1 MVYLGI
7 FFLNYVL
14 VNHLSIRTVP
24 HNSTFV
30 IAKTSVSNYTQT
42 HKNLPFS
49 HDYEWSELQAPQAE
63 IFSKWHFVAFG
74 LGSKTILEG
83 TSNSLYQTT
92 QPMPRRCL
100 LRSALHGGAPNGHLP
115 FCLSCLSLLPPQ
127 VLNWLDTSHLTSPPC
142 LCVNT
147 ERFCRFCGCL
157 SFFPHTHFTFLEEGV
172 WLSRD
177 ISWLPARWRGGAPS
191 HPHLPVSWQAG
202 RRCWPPP
209 REAGRARWGGK
220 GDAAPAHGAC
230 GHQESPARGAGASP
244 TFARPS
250 LWGQLLSPHLG
261 ATQVTGTQPH
271 LCCCCFIHLLSS
283 AVLQKLLPNYAPF
296 FFFLPPL
303 LISFLGWIASQIT
316 LHPLTHMH
324 AHTLYRKCLL
334 MRGQ

>member
-30 IAKTSVSNYTQT
+30 IAKTSVSNYTNTQEFTFFSWLWMIRIASTPGRDFQQMAFCSFRIRKQNNFRRYFQFLVSDHTT
-42 HKNLPFS
+42 HAQKMPVEVSTSRRRSQWAPPLLPFLPLS
-49 HDYEWSELQAPQAE
+49 SATPSLELARHQ
-63 IFSKWHFVAFG
+63 
-74 LGSKTILEG
+74 
-83 TSNSLYQTT
+83 
-92 QPMPRRCL
+92 
-100 LRSALHGGAPNGHLP
+100 
-115 FCLSCLSLLPPQ
+115 
-127 VLNWLDTSHLTSPPC
+127 HLTSPPC

-147 ERFCRFCGCL
+147 ERFCRFCGCI
-157 SFFPHTHFTFLEEGV
+157 SFFPHTRFTFLEEAV

-296 FFFLPPL
+296 FFFSSSIINIFSRVDSFPDHPPPTYTH
-303 LISFLGWIASQIT
+303 ACTYT
-316 LHPLTHMH
+316 L
-324 AHTLYRKCLL
+324 
-334 MRGQ
+334 